1 MTSQST
7 SLLDSLKQK
16 KLGIVLS
23 SAYFG
28 FYAHTG
34 FMRALKETGLKI
46 GAYSGSSSGSL
57 IAALSACETL
67 DKVTPSLLNLRRRD
81 FWDPSVQVG
90 RHWGLLKGRKL
101 QALIEQYLPIDTF
114 EDCTTPLVT
123 VCTNLATGRRQ
134 IDDHGPLAPAI
145 TSSCALPFLFQPVLR
160 NGVRYSDGG
169 IIDKAPI
176 EALIKNHDLDALV
189 VHIIHSKTI
198 GKKAPSAPRRFLNW
212 SLDHCRQSAWQSQA
226 LLAEAM
232 GIETYIVESEPAS
245 IGPFSMG
252 RGEQILE
259 RQTIQVR
266 DQLKQPSQLFRASY
280 LLS

>member
-1 MTSQST
+1 M
-7 SLLDSLKQK
+7 
-16 KLGIVLS
+16 GIVLS

-34 FMRALKETGLKI
+34 FMKAIKETGLKI

-67 DKVTPSLLNLRRRD
+67 DQITPSLLQLRRRD

-90 RHWGLLKGRKL
+90 RPWGLLKGRKL
-101 QALIEQYLPIDTF
+101 QGLIEQYLPVDTF

-123 VCTNLATGRRQ
+123 VCTNLETGRRHV
-134 IDDHGPLAPAI
+134 DDHGPLAPAI
-145 TSSCALPFLFQPVLR
+145 ASSCALPFLFQPISR
-160 NGVRYSDGG
+160 RGVRFSDGG

-176 EALIKNHDLDALV
+176 EALIRHHKLDALV
-189 VHIIHSKTI
+189 VHIIHSKSI

-212 SLDHCRQSAWQSQA
+212 SLDQCRQSAWQSQA

-232 GIETYIVESEPAS
+232 GVETYIVESEPAS
-245 IGPFSMG
+245 IGPFTMG
-252 RGEQILE
+252 RGQQILQ
-259 RQTIQVR
+259 RQTIQVQ
-266 DQLKQPSQLFRASY
+266 DQLKQPSHLFRASY